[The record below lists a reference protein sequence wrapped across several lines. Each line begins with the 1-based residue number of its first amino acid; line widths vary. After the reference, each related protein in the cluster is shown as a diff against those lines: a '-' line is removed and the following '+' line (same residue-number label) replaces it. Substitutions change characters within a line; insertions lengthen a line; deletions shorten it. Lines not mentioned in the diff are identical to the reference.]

1 MEEVTAFSCIIS
13 NYYGRVREQF
23 RFYTF
28 TAFDSLAIDDGLGRA
43 VVTIKPTE
51 RWRLLYDTKRRKKK
65 MSAAYAA
72 GG

>member
-1 MEEVTAFSCIIS
+1 MEEVTAFSC
-13 NYYGRVREQF
+13 N
-23 RFYTF
+23 TF

-51 RWRLLYDTKRRKKK
+51 RWRLLYDTKSRRKKK